1 MDGEDDSGDGD
12 IGRGSGD
19 GGGVKSKDL
28 RHVDRDVCFVA
39 GAAGRPGGECG
50 DTVLRADDVEARLRR
65 FRAGGGETWQIGGDG
80 GETEIC

>member
-19 GGGVKSKDL
+19 RGRVKSKDL
-28 RHVDRDVCFVA
+28 RHMDRDVCFIA

-65 FRAGGGETWQIGGDG
+65 FRAGSGETWQIGRDG